1 MTHSIEDLHVYL
13 RNISEDERT
22 SLSVLAD
29 LIPPQSRVLDLG
41 CGSGALGQY
50 LRHTKGCSVD
60 GVTLNEA
67 EAAHAR
73 PHYQHVVVD
82 NLETCDLLAAFADQR
97 YNAIVCADVLEH
109 LSRPERILAAC
120 RELLTPD
127 GQLLISVP
135 NAAYCGLI
143 AELLQGEFRYREE
156 GLLDRTH
163 LRFFTRQSLTRFLG
177 EQRWAIDAI
186 NTIQRELPESEFEVA
201 FDSLPPAAARHLLG
215 APDALTYQFI
225 TVARPVADIQ
235 AALPAP
241 TLATPAQARFTA
253 QLYLGYADQYASQY
267 PGQYAE
273 NCKLTTTGI
282 IGKERQT
289 LRFTLPPHNAP
300 LTRLRLDP
308 ADRPGFLH
316 LYRLMLRTPDGAPA
330 WQWPSDVEP
339 YGLLADTPHQQ
350 IAWRMPL
357 AALSDATLLL
367 LTGDDP
373 WFELPIA
380 PNTLSYS
387 TQHGAS
393 LEIELGWP
401 MSADYLALSSTVYPL
416 QQRIANMKNSARNT
430 QTQLQQTQE
439 QLQQAQKQLQQT
451 QGQLQHQLQHQL
463 QRTQTLL
470 HTAQHRNTALEESTT
485 TLTRQRAELQR
496 STAQLQREF
505 DQLAQHLRTIE
516 ASTVFRAT
524 RPLVHTKMAIDRLLG
539 RGTHHQNTATHTTA
553 VPTPIA
559 PTPHPVDIIVPI
571 YRGLADTQ
579 LCINSV
585 LASACATPYRLIAI
599 NDASPEPEIT
609 EWLRTRAAQDSRI
622 TLLENPDNLGFVG
635 TVNRGM
641 ALSGSNDVLLLNS
654 DTQVANNWLDRIHR
668 AAYSD
673 SRIASVTPLSNNA
686 TICSYPQFCKD
697 NALPAGYN
705 SAQLDALCAQTNPA
719 AAVDVPTGVG
729 FCMYIRRDCLAQVGL
744 FDTANFGKGY
754 GEENDFCQRAHQA
767 GWRNLHLLDTF
778 VLHTGGVSFGDSKS
792 PREKAAME
800 TLRRLHPLYERDV
813 MAFVQADP
821 ARPYRLALDLARIAQ
836 AHLPVVL
843 AVLHDRA
850 GGTRRHIQELAQHLH
865 AHASMLT
872 LTPAP
877 GYSVS
882 LRMAGAQ
889 EGFELVFRLA
899 DQYQDLLHA
908 LRHIGVR
915 HLHYHHLLGHS
926 PLVLELP
933 QQLGLTYDFTAHD
946 FYSYCTHI
954 SLTGNDNRYAI
965 EPAPGQCGC
974 CQPQDAAPSGGGTV
988 ADWRQRNQRFL
999 TGARQVLAPSHDTAQ
1014 RIAAF
1019 APSAR
1024 VRVVAHTD
1032 MSAYLAEHP
1041 ALHGSLP
1048 TPAPQ
1053 PHSGALKVVVLGALS
1068 AIKGADLL
1076 EAVAQEA
1083 ARCGAAVEFH
1093 LLGYGYRHL
1102 QTQPRAQLTVH
1113 GAYEEADLAR
1123 LLQWLQPDL
1132 AWFPAQWP
1140 ETYSYTL
1147 SACLQ
1152 IGLPVLAPDLG
1163 AFAERLAERPWSW
1176 IHRWDASP
1184 KEWLDTL
1191 VSLRDTH
1198 FSTGQAPALIPVP
1211 DTIRSAADA
1220 ASESWSYRSDYVTPL
1235 PAVSTEAATPLA
1247 LAFLSAHQA
1256 TAPSAIGTKSL
1267 LLSTVVRLRSLPLLR
1282 GVAQRIPQHWQT
1294 RVKNWLSA

>member
-13 RNISEDERT
+13 RSITQDERT
-22 SLSVLAD
+22 SLSVLAS
-29 LIPPQSRVLDLG
+29 LIPPQARVLDLG
-41 CGSGALGQY
+41 CGSGALGQH
-50 LRHTKGCSVD
+50 LLQTKGSSVD
-60 GVTLNEA
+60 GVTLNQA
-67 EAAHAR
+67 EAAHAAPYYSR
-73 PHYQHVVVD
+73 IVVD
-82 NLETCDLLAAFADQR
+82 NLETCDLLATFAGQR
-97 YNAIVCADVLEH
+97 YDAIVCADVLEH
-109 LSRPERILAAC
+109 LSQPERILTAC

-135 NAAYCGLI
+135 NAGYCGLI

-177 EQRWAIDAI
+177 EQRWAIDSLD
-186 NTIQRELPESEFEVA
+186 TICRELPESEFQVA
-201 FDSLPPAAARHLLG
+201 IDSLPPAAARHLLG
-215 APDALTYQFI
+215 VPDALTYQFI
-225 TVARPVADIQ
+225 TVAHPVADV
-235 AALPAP
+235 P
-241 TLATPAQARFTA
+241 TLALTPATASPAQARFTA
-253 QLYLGYADQYASQY
+253 QLYLGYA
-267 PGQYAE
+267 GQYAE
-273 NCKLTTTGI
+273 ASKLTTTGI
-282 IGKERQT
+282 IGQERQT
-289 LRFTLPPHNAP
+289 LHFTLPPHSGP

-316 LYRLMLRTPDGAPA
+316 LYRLTLRTPDGAPA
-330 WQWPSDVEP
+330 WQWSSDVSP
-339 YGLLADTPHQQ
+339 RALLAQTPHHQ
-350 IAWRMPL
+350 IVWQAPL
-357 AALSDATLLL
+357 AATSGATLLL

-380 PNTLSYS
+380 PDSLTRSAL
-387 TQHGAS
+387 HGAS

-401 MSADYLALSSTVYPL
+401 MSADYLALSNTVRPL
-416 QQRIANMKNSARNT
+416 QERIQHLESSACTT
-430 QTQLQQTQE
+430 QAQLQH
-439 QLQQAQKQLQQT
+439 T
-451 QGQLQHQLQHQL
+451 QGQLRHQLHH
-463 QRTQTLL
+463 TQTLL
-470 HTAQHRNTALEESTT
+470 NTAQHRNAALEKNTAL
-485 TLTRQRAELQR
+485 LTRQHAELQR
-496 STAQLQREF
+496 RTSYLQRDF
-505 DQLAQHLRTIE
+505 DELAQHLHTIK

-524 RPLVHTKMAIDRLLG
+524 RPLVHTKMTIDRLLG
-539 RGTHHQNTATHTTA
+539 RGAHHNHSTA
-553 VPTPIA
+553 IA
-559 PTPHPVDIIVPI
+559 AAPALLPSTSTSHPVDIIVPI

-585 LASACATPYRLIAI
+585 LASACTTPYRLIAI
-599 NDASPEPEIT
+599 NDASPEPEVAD
-609 EWLRTRAAQDSRI
+609 WLRTRAAQDSRI
-622 TLLENPDNLGFVG
+622 TLLENAENLGFVG

-641 ALSGSNDVLLLNS
+641 ALSTHNDVLLLNS
-654 DTQVANNWLDRIHR
+654 DTEVANDWLDRIHR

-697 NALPAGYN
+697 NALPSGYDT
-705 SAQLDALCAQTNPA
+705 AQLDALCARTNPG

-729 FCMYIRRDCLAQVGL
+729 FCMYIRRDCLEQVGL
-744 FDTANFGKGY
+744 FDTDNFGKGY
-754 GEENDFCQRAHQA
+754 GEENDFCQRALQA

-792 PREKAAME
+792 PREKAAMQ

-813 MAFVQADP
+813 MAFVQQDP
-821 ARPYRLALDLARIAQ
+821 ARPYRLALDLARTA
-836 AHLPVVL
+836 AARLPVVL
-843 AVLHDRA
+843 AVLHDRG
-850 GGTRRHIQELAQHLH
+850 GGTLRHVQELAQHLA
-865 AHASMLT
+865 AHATVLT

-877 GYSVS
+877 GHSVS
-882 LRMAGAQ
+882 LRMAGVG
-889 EGFELVFRLA
+889 EGFQLVFRLA
-899 DQYQDLLHA
+899 DQYQQLLQA
-908 LRHIGVR
+908 LHHIGVR
-915 HLHYHHLLGHS
+915 HLHYHHLLGHG

-933 QQLGLTYDFTAHD
+933 QQLGVTYDFTAHD

-954 SLTGNDNRYAI
+954 SLTGNDNRYTI
-965 EPAPGQCGC
+965 EPVPGGCGC
-974 CQPQDAAPSGGGTV
+974 CQPHDAAPTGGGTV

-1019 APSAR
+1019 APGAR
-1024 VRVVAHTD
+1024 VRTVAHTD
-1032 MSAYLAEHP
+1032 MAAYLAEPP
-1041 ALHGSLP
+1041 ALHGALP

-1083 ARCGAAVEFH
+1083 ARRGAPVEFH

-1113 GAYEEADLAR
+1113 GAYEEADLPR

-1152 IGLPVLAPDLG
+1152 TGLPVLAPELG
-1163 AFAERLAERPWSW
+1163 AFSERLAGRPWSW
-1176 IHRWDASP
+1176 VHPWDASA

-1191 VSLRDTH
+1191 LSLRNTH
-1198 FSTGQAPALIPVP
+1198 FTTGQAPMPIPVP
-1211 DTIRSAADA
+1211 AYITSAAETDN
-1220 ASESWSYRSDYVTPL
+1220 SSWSYQADYLRNL
-1235 PAVSTEAATPLA
+1235 PPASAEAGTPLA
-1247 LAFLSAHQA
+1247 LSFLTAHQPIS
-1256 TAPSAIGTKSL
+1256 PSATGTKSL
-1267 LLSTVVRLRSLPLLR
+1267 LLTTVVRLRSLPLLR